1 MRVFPFLLFWFF
13 LSQSFIDVQCYMHMK
28 NIRVHMKMTMT
39 NHNHK
44 NYSPYGRKYY
54 EEFTKRLNSK
64 NVTIQNSAILAENG
78 NRNGNLSDS
87 LFHQNKDQQEN
98 DDEEFARELE
108 EMMKKADEEEMQ
120 NMKSKYPGLRII
132 FKQNIVKQPI
142 NETLPKNKTIAATVI
157 KRINLGRFY
166 NENDG
171 DGDDDIDLDEGHYYD
186 RHGNLIRT
194 RRDSKKKGESKS
206 QHFEVITKSPITFKD
221 IGGYQNVKQELAQ
234 CIDILSNYTKYSNY
248 NVRTPKGIILEGPPG
263 NGKTLLAKGFAGE
276 TETSFIPVSG
286 AEFQEKYVGV
296 GAAKVRELFGLAKK
310 NIPCI
315 IFIDEIDAIGRRRS
329 GDGEMSAGERD
340 NTLNELLV
348 HLDGFNTQPGIFLMG
363 ATNRADLLDPA
374 LIRPGRID
382 KRIFIGP
389 PDAATR
395 EAVLSIHIHGK
406 PHDKSVNVKDLV
418 DVTNGFS
425 CAQIENILNE
435 AMLNAL
441 RENRQVMEY
450 TDIDTIINRML
461 VGWQPTE
468 HQFTSDIIDRITI
481 HEMGH
486 AIIGFLSK
494 HHSKV
499 SKVVINLSSPTS
511 PGYTMFEP
519 NSGTIYTREAL
530 FEHLMILLAGRIAE
544 EVFYEF
550 SATTGAL
557 SDFEEAFKLS
567 ERMIVHYGMGTLAI
581 YPKTSEKYKEQIDD
595 EVSGLILDAYTMSK
609 MILMECKD
617 LIKETADILKKEKL
631 LKIDKLTEIIEKK
644 YPHVLDLKIDA

>member
-1 MRVFPFLLFWFF
+1 
-13 LSQSFIDVQCYMHMK
+13 
-28 NIRVHMKMTMT
+28 MTI
-39 NHNHK
+39 HHKNHK

-64 NVTIQNSAILAENG
+64 NVTIQNSAILGENGNG
-78 NRNGNLSDS
+78 NRNGNLSIEDKIANLSYS
-87 LFHQNKDQQEN
+87 LFHQKKDQEEN
-98 DDEEFARELE
+98 DDEEFAKELE
-108 EMMKKADEEEMQ
+108 EMMRKADEEEMQ
-120 NMKSKYPGLRII
+120 NIQSNYPGLRII
-132 FKQNIVKQPI
+132 FKQNIVKQPN
-142 NETLPKNKTIAATVI
+142 NETLSKNRTVAATII
-157 KRINLGRFY
+157 KKINLGRLGRIY
-166 NENDG
+166 NEIND
-171 DGDDDIDLDEGHYYD
+171 DEEEDDTDEGHYYD

-194 RRDSKKKGESKS
+194 KRNKKKGESSKS
-206 QHFEVITKSPITFKD
+206 EHFEVITKSPVTFKD
-221 IGGYQNVKQELAQ
+221 IGGYHNVKQELAQ

-329 GDGEMSAGERD
+329 GDGEMSTGERD

-450 TDIDTIINRML
+450 TDVDTIINRML

-567 ERMIVHYGMGTLAI
+567 ERMIVHYGMGTQAI

-617 LIKETADILKKEKL
+617 LINETADILKREKL